1 MSPAAVIGWIA
12 ALAIGVAIG
21 LALGLRQGRRGQ
33 RIAERGLD
41 LLPLQ
46 AQIVAGRRVLYANP
60 ALRQAYED
68 WSIPLP
74 QLLVQQA
81 VGESAQQDLAR
92 LPAAGGRLELSV
104 ATSLGEIGWRE
115 VTMQPLPNLPDHAL
129 WLCRDISAERRAGA
143 ALRPLV
149 QALEK
154 PADPALPASAP
165 RTGEERLGGE
175 RLEAQLAQTLRLQAV
190 GQLAGGIAH
199 DFNNLLTA
207 MIGFCDLLL
216 LRHRP
221 GDQSF
226 ADVMQIRQNAN
237 RAASLVRQLLAYS
250 RQQTLQPRVISLSEV
265 LAELAHLLRRLIGG
279 AIDLKLE
286 HGRDI
291 HPVMVDQ
298 GQVEQVVI
306 NLVVNARDAMPE
318 GGTLT
323 IRTANLTTA
332 APIPAVGEML
342 PAGDYARIDI
352 VDTGSG
358 IEPEIIDRI
367 FEPFFSTKPVGA
379 GTGLGLAT
387 VYGIV
392 KQSGGHVAIESEM
405 GAGTTFS
412 IFLPR
417 YAESAGA
424 AAARREGVEEAAR
437 DLTGAGTIL
446 LVEDEDAVRL
456 FSARALRNK
465 GYKVIEARSGEAALV
480 IMGQDGEPIDLL
492 ITDVVMPEM
501 DGPALGGR
509 GSLTPPRYEGDL
521 YFRLCREC
529 VPPAGKRRQHAALPG
544 QALQPE
550 TARDQGEGCAGGI
563 GRLAAASRFSFDLKV
578 VILSTGLLN
587 WVAQS
592 FPIEPFLFYL

>member
-1 MSPAAVIGWIA
+1 MNTTAIPWVIALAA
-12 ALAIGVAIG
+12 ALAVGWG
-21 LALGLRQGRRGQ
+21 LGRWSERYGRRL
-33 RIAERGLD
+33 AERALD
-41 LLPLQ
+41 ALSTP
-46 AQIVAGRRVLYANP
+46 AQILAEGRRVIHANT
-60 ALRQAYED
+60 ALRLAFED
-68 WSIPLP
+68 WASPLP
-74 QLLVQQA
+74 QLLSQQA
-81 VGESAQQDLAR
+81 VGEGALQELAR
-92 LPAAGGRLELSV
+92 LLPAGASGRIELTV
-104 ATSLGEIGWRE
+104 ATPLGEIGWRD
-115 VTMQPLPNLPDHAL
+115 VSVHVLPDFPNYAL

-154 PADPALPASAP
+154 PADAASPASAP
-165 RTGEERLGGE
+165 RAGDE

-250 RQQTLQPRVISLSEV
+250 RQQTLQPRMISLSEV

-279 AIDLKLE
+279 AITLKLE

-291 HPVMVDQ
+291 YPVLVDQ

-323 IRTANLTTA
+323 IRTTNANIETPMPA
-332 APIPAVGEML
+332 AGEIL
-342 PAGDYARIDI
+342 PPGDYVRIDI

-358 IEPEIIDRI
+358 IAPEITDRI

-392 KQSGGHVAIESEM
+392 KQSGGHVVIASKLGE
-405 GAGTTFS
+405 GTTFS
-412 IFLPR
+412 VFLPR
-417 YAESAGA
+417 YAESAA
-424 AAARREGVEEAAR
+424 AAARREGVEETAR

-501 DGPALGGR
+501 DGPALVEEVRQRRPDMKVIFISGYAESAFR
-509 GSLTPPRYEGDL
+509 SQASDGSMLH
-521 YFRLCREC
+521 F
-529 VPPAGKRRQHAALPG
+529 
-544 QALQPE
+544 
-550 TARDQGEGCAGGI
+550 
-563 GRLAAASRFSFDLKV
+563 LAKPFSLKQLATKVKDVLEEAS
-578 VILSTGLLN
+578 
-587 WVAQS
+587 
-592 FPIEPFLFYL
+592 

>member
-1 MSPAAVIGWIA
+1 
-12 ALAIGVAIG
+12 
-21 LALGLRQGRRGQ
+21 
-33 RIAERGLD
+33 
-41 LLPLQ
+41 
-46 AQIVAGRRVLYANP
+46 
-60 ALRQAYED
+60 
-68 WSIPLP
+68 
-74 QLLVQQA
+74 
-81 VGESAQQDLAR
+81 
-92 LPAAGGRLELSV
+92 
-104 ATSLGEIGWRE
+104 
-115 VTMQPLPNLPDHAL
+115 
-129 WLCRDISAERRAGA
+129 
-143 ALRPLV
+143 
-149 QALEK
+149 
-154 PADPALPASAP
+154 
-165 RTGEERLGGE
+165 
-175 RLEAQLAQTLRLQAV
+175 
-190 GQLAGGIAH
+190 
-199 DFNNLLTA
+199 
-207 MIGFCDLLL
+207 
-216 LRHRP
+216 
-221 GDQSF
+221 
-226 ADVMQIRQNAN
+226 
-237 RAASLVRQLLAYS
+237 
-250 RQQTLQPRVISLSEV
+250 
-265 LAELAHLLRRLIGG
+265 LRRLIGG

-291 HPVMVDQ
+291 HPVLVDQ

-323 IRTANLTTA
+323 IRTVNLTA
-332 APIPAVGEML
+332 ATPIPAVGEML
-342 PAGDYARIDI
+342 PAGDYARIDV

-358 IEPEIIDRI
+358 IPPEIVDRI

-392 KQSGGHVAIESEM
+392 KQSGGHVAIESKL

-501 DGPALGGR
+501 DGPALVEEVRSRRPDMKVIFISGYAESAFR
-509 GSLTPPRYEGDL
+509 QRASDGSMLHFLAKPFSLKQLATKVKDVLEEASDSP
-521 YFRLCREC
+521 
-529 VPPAGKRRQHAALPG
+529 
-544 QALQPE
+544 QPV
-550 TARDQGEGCAGGI
+550 D
-563 GRLAAASRFSFDLKV
+563 S
-578 VILSTGLLN
+578 
-587 WVAQS
+587 AQT
-592 FPIEPFLFYL
+592 

>member
-12 ALAIGVAIG
+12 ALAIGAAIG

-33 RIAERGLD
+33 RIAECGLNF
-41 LLPLQ
+41 LAQQ

-74 QLLVQQA
+74 QLLAQQA

-92 LPAAGGRLELSV
+92 LLPTGGRLELSV
-104 ATSLGEIGWRE
+104 ATPLGEIGWRE
-115 VTMQPLPNLPDHAL
+115 VTMQPLPDLPDHAL

-165 RTGEERLGGE
+165 RPGDE

-323 IRTANLTTA
+323 IRTGNLTAA

-358 IEPEIIDRI
+358 IPPEIIDRI

-392 KQSGGHVAIESEM
+392 KQSGGHVAIDSKL

-501 DGPALGGR
+501 DGPALVEEVRSRRPDMKVIFISGYAESAFR
-509 GSLTPPRYEGDL
+509 QRASDGSMLHFLAKPFSLKQLATKVKDVLEESTDSPQ
-521 YFRLCREC
+521 
-529 VPPAGKRRQHAALPG
+529 PA
-544 QALQPE
+544 
-550 TARDQGEGCAGGI
+550 D
-563 GRLAAASRFSFDLKV
+563 S
-578 VILSTGLLN
+578 
-587 WVAQS
+587 AQT
-592 FPIEPFLFYL
+592 

>member
-1 MSPAAVIGWIA
+1 MSLAAIGWIV
-12 ALAIGVAIG
+12 ALAAGIALGVAAG
-21 LALGLRQGRRGQ
+21 LWHGRRA
-33 RIAERGLD
+33 RRAAERALEV
-41 LLPLQ
+41 LPIQ
-46 AQIVAGRRVLYANP
+46 AQIVAGGRRVLYANG
-60 ALRQAYED
+60 ALRQAHED
-68 WSIPLP
+68 WRTPLS
-74 QLLVQQA
+74 QLLKQQA
-81 VGESAQQDLAR
+81 VDGSAQQELSR
-92 LPAAGGRLELSV
+92 LSPAGGRVEVSV
-104 ATSLGEIGWRE
+104 ATALGEIGWRE
-115 VTMQPLPNLPDHAL
+115 IAMQPLPGLPDHAL
-129 WLCRDISAERRAGA
+129 WLCRDISAERRAGG

-154 PADPALPASAP
+154 PADSASPAP
-165 RTGEERLGGE
+165 RPGDERLGDA

-291 HPVMVDQ
+291 YPVMVDQ

-323 IRTANLTTA
+323 IRTSNFTA
-332 APIPAVGEML
+332 AEPIQVVGEML
-342 PAGDYARIDI
+342 PPGDYTRIDI
-352 VDTGSG
+352 ADTGSG
-358 IEPEIIDRI
+358 IPPEIIDRI

-392 KQSGGHVAIESEM
+392 KQSGGHVAIASKLGE
-405 GAGTTFS
+405 GTTFS

-417 YAESAGA
+417 YAESAAA
-424 AAARREGVEEAAR
+424 AAARREGVEEDAR

-480 IMGQDGEPIDLL
+480 IMGKDSEPIDLL

-501 DGPALGGR
+501 DGPALVEEVRSRRPDMKVIFISGYAESAFR
-509 GSLTPPRYEGDL
+509 SQASDGSMLHFLAKPFSLKQLATKVKDVLE
-521 YFRLCREC
+521 E
-529 VPPAGKRRQHAALPG
+529 PA
-544 QALQPE
+544 
-550 TARDQGEGCAGGI
+550 
-563 GRLAAASRFSFDLKV
+563 
-578 VILSTGLLN
+578 
-587 WVAQS
+587 
-592 FPIEPFLFYL
+592 

>member
-1 MSPAAVIGWIA
+1 MNSATTGWAIAVVAAAAV
-12 ALAIGVAIG
+12 G
-21 LALGLRQGRRGQ
+21 LALGRWAERRGRRL
-33 RIAERGLD
+33 AERALD
-41 LLPLQ
+41 ALSTP
-46 AQIVAGRRVLYANP
+46 AQIFAGGRRVIYANA
-60 ALRQAYED
+60 ALRQVSED
-68 WSIPLP
+68 WATPLH
-74 QLLVQQA
+74 QLLSQQA
-81 VGESAQQDLAR
+81 VGEGAAQELAR
-92 LPAAGGRLELSV
+92 LAPMGASGRIELTV
-104 ATSLGEIGWRE
+104 ATPLGEIGWRD
-115 VTMQPLPNLPDHAL
+115 VSVHALPDFPGHAL

-154 PADPALPASAP
+154 PADAASPASTP
-165 RTGEERLGGE
+165 RAGDE

-279 AIDLKLE
+279 AITLKLE
-286 HGRDI
+286 HGRDL
-291 HPVMVDQ
+291 HPVLVDQ

-323 IRTANLTTA
+323 IRTSNASVSEPMPA
-332 APIPAVGEML
+332 AGEML
-342 PAGDYARIDI
+342 PPGEYVRIDI
-352 VDTGSG
+352 VDTGTG
-358 IEPEIIDRI
+358 IAPEIIDRI
-367 FEPFFSTKPVGA
+367 LEPFFSTKPMGA

-392 KQSGGHVAIESEM
+392 KQSGGHLVIESKLGE
-405 GAGTTFS
+405 GTTFS

-417 YAESAGA
+417 YAESA
-424 AAARREGVEEAAR
+424 AAARREGVEEDAR

-480 IMGQDGEPIDLL
+480 IMGQDSEPIDLL

-501 DGPALGGR
+501 DGPALVEEIRSRRPDMKVIFISGYAESAFR
-509 GSLTPPRYEGDL
+509 QQASDGSMLH
-521 YFRLCREC
+521 F
-529 VPPAGKRRQHAALPG
+529 
-544 QALQPE
+544 
-550 TARDQGEGCAGGI
+550 
-563 GRLAAASRFSFDLKV
+563 LAKPFSLKQLATKV
-578 VILSTGLLN
+578 KDVLEE
-587 WVAQS
+587 AD
-592 FPIEPFLFYL
+592 

>member
-1 MSPAAVIGWIA
+1 MSLAAIGWIV
-12 ALAIGVAIG
+12 ALAAGMGLG
-21 LALGLRQGRRGQ
+21 LAAGLWYGRRPRGA
-33 RIAERGLD
+33 AENALEA
-41 LLPLQ
+41 LPIQ
-46 AQIVAGRRVLYANP
+46 AQIVAGGRRVLYANA
-60 ALRQAYED
+60 ALRHAHED
-68 WSIPLP
+68 WRTPLP
-74 QLLVQQA
+74 QLLNQQA
-81 VGESAQQDLAR
+81 VGEGAQQELSR
-92 LPAAGGRLELSV
+92 LSPDGGWAEVSV

-115 VTMQPLPNLPDHAL
+115 VVMQPLPGLADHAL
-129 WLCRDISAERRAGA
+129 WLCRDISAERRAGG

-154 PADPALPASAP
+154 PVDSASPAP
-165 RTGEERLGGE
+165 RAGDE

-291 HPVMVDQ
+291 YPVMVDQ

-323 IRTANLTTA
+323 IRTSNFTA
-332 APIPAVGEML
+332 AEPMPVVGEML
-342 PAGDYARIDI
+342 PPGDYTRIDI

-358 IEPEIIDRI
+358 IPPEIIDRI

-392 KQSGGHVAIESEM
+392 KQSGGHIAIASKLGE
-405 GAGTTFS
+405 GTIFS

-417 YAESAGA
+417 YAESAAA

-501 DGPALGGR
+501 DGPALVEEVRSRRPDMKVIFISGYAESAFR
-509 GSLTPPRYEGDL
+509 SQASDGSMLHFLAKPFSLKQLATKVKDVLE
-521 YFRLCREC
+521 E
-529 VPPAGKRRQHAALPG
+529 PA
-544 QALQPE
+544 
-550 TARDQGEGCAGGI
+550 
-563 GRLAAASRFSFDLKV
+563 
-578 VILSTGLLN
+578 
-587 WVAQS
+587 
-592 FPIEPFLFYL
+592 

>member
-12 ALAIGVAIG
+12 ALAIGAAIG

-33 RIAERGLD
+33 RIAECGLNF
-41 LLPLQ
+41 LPQQ

-74 QLLVQQA
+74 QLLAQQA

-92 LPAAGGRLELSV
+92 LLPTGGRLELSV
-104 ATSLGEIGWRE
+104 ATPLGEIGWRE
-115 VTMQPLPNLPDHAL
+115 VTMQPLPDLPDHAL
-129 WLCRDISAERRAGA
+129 WLCRDISSERRAGA

-165 RTGEERLGGE
+165 RPGDE

-323 IRTANLTTA
+323 IRTGNLTAA

-358 IEPEIIDRI
+358 IPPEIIDRI

-392 KQSGGHVAIESEM
+392 KQSGGHVAIDSKL

-424 AAARREGVEEAAR
+424 AAARLEGVEEAAR

-501 DGPALGGR
+501 DGPALVEEVRSRRPDMKVIFISGYAESAFR
-509 GSLTPPRYEGDL
+509 QRASDGSMLHFLAKPFSLKQLATKVKDVLEESTDSPQ
-521 YFRLCREC
+521 
-529 VPPAGKRRQHAALPG
+529 PA
-544 QALQPE
+544 
-550 TARDQGEGCAGGI
+550 D
-563 GRLAAASRFSFDLKV
+563 S
-578 VILSTGLLN
+578 
-587 WVAQS
+587 AQT
-592 FPIEPFLFYL
+592 

>member
-1 MSPAAVIGWIA
+1 MDGWAIA
-12 ALAIGVAIG
+12 AFAALVAG
-21 LALGLRQGRRGQ
+21 AAAGFLVARWSGWRSQ
-33 RIAERGLD
+33 RLAERALD
-41 LLPLQ
+41 ALPIP
-46 AQIVAGRRVLYANP
+46 AQIVTAGGYVLHANA
-60 ALRQAYED
+60 ALRHAYEED
-68 WSIPLP
+68 SSTPLAR
-74 QLLVQQA
+74 LLGQQA
-81 VGESAQQDLAR
+81 VGEAAQQELAR
-92 LPAAGGRLELSV
+92 LSATGGRSEISV
-104 ATSLGEIGWRE
+104 ATPLGEIGWRE
-115 VTMQPLPNLPDHAL
+115 VSMQKLPDFPEYAL
-129 WLCRDISAERRAGA
+129 WTCRDISSEHRAGA

-154 PADPALPASAP
+154 PADSASLAA
-165 RTGEERLGGE
+165 GQKSGKE

-279 AIDLKLE
+279 NIDLKLE
-286 HGRDI
+286 HGRDTF
-291 HPVMVDQ
+291 PVMVDQ

-323 IRTANLTTA
+323 IRTVNSTVSQPMT
-332 APIPAVGEML
+332 AVGEML

-352 VDTGSG
+352 VDTGIG
-358 IEPEIIDRI
+358 IPPEIIDRI

-392 KQSGGHVAIESEM
+392 RQSGGHVTIDSKVGE
-405 GAGTTFS
+405 GTTFS

-417 YAESAGA
+417 YAENASP

-437 DLTGAGTIL
+437 DLTGAGTVL

-465 GYKVIEARSGEAALV
+465 GYKVIEARSGEAALS
-480 IMGQDGEPIDLL
+480 ILGQENEPIDLL

-501 DGPALGGR
+501 DGPALVEEVRSRRPDMKVIFISGYAESAFR
-509 GSLTPPRYEGDL
+509 QQASDGSMLHFLAKPFSLKQLATKVKDVLE
-521 YFRLCREC
+521 
-529 VPPAGKRRQHAALPG
+529 
-544 QALQPE
+544 E
-550 TARDQGEGCAGGI
+550 T
-563 GRLAAASRFSFDLKV
+563 S
-578 VILSTGLLN
+578 
-587 WVAQS
+587 
-592 FPIEPFLFYL
+592 

>member
-1 MSPAAVIGWIA
+1 VI
-12 ALAIGVAIG
+12 
-21 LALGLRQGRRGQ
+21 
-33 RIAERGLD
+33 
-41 LLPLQ
+41 
-46 AQIVAGRRVLYANP
+46 YANA
-60 ALRQAYED
+60 ALRQVSED
-68 WSIPLP
+68 WATPLH
-74 QLLVQQA
+74 QLLSQQA
-81 VGESAQQDLAR
+81 VGEGAAQELAR
-92 LPAAGGRLELSV
+92 LAPMGASGRIELTV
-104 ATSLGEIGWRE
+104 ATPLGEIGWRD
-115 VTMQPLPNLPDHAL
+115 VSVHALPDFPGHAL

-154 PADPALPASAP
+154 PADAASPASTP
-165 RTGEERLGGE
+165 RAGDE

-279 AIDLKLE
+279 AITLKLE
-286 HGRDI
+286 HGRDL
-291 HPVMVDQ
+291 HPVLVDQ

-323 IRTANLTTA
+323 IRTSNASVSEPMPA
-332 APIPAVGEML
+332 AGEML
-342 PAGDYARIDI
+342 PPGEYVRIDI
-352 VDTGSG
+352 VDTGTG
-358 IEPEIIDRI
+358 IAPEIIDRI
-367 FEPFFSTKPVGA
+367 LEPFFSTKPMGA

-392 KQSGGHVAIESEM
+392 KQSGGHLVIESKLGE
-405 GAGTTFS
+405 GTTFS

-417 YAESAGA
+417 YAESA
-424 AAARREGVEEAAR
+424 AAARREGVEEDAR

-465 GYKVIEARSGEAALV
+465 GYQVIEARSGEAALV
-480 IMGQDGEPIDLL
+480 IMGQDSEPIDLL

-501 DGPALGGR
+501 DGPALVEEIRSRRPDMKVIFISGYAESAFR
-509 GSLTPPRYEGDL
+509 QQASDGSMLH
-521 YFRLCREC
+521 F
-529 VPPAGKRRQHAALPG
+529 
-544 QALQPE
+544 
-550 TARDQGEGCAGGI
+550 
-563 GRLAAASRFSFDLKV
+563 LAKPFSLKQLATKV
-578 VILSTGLLN
+578 KDVLEE
-587 WVAQS
+587 AD
-592 FPIEPFLFYL
+592 

>member
-1 MSPAAVIGWIA
+1 MNSATTGWAIAVVAAAAV
-12 ALAIGVAIG
+12 G
-21 LALGLRQGRRGQ
+21 LALGRWAERRGRRL
-33 RIAERGLD
+33 AERALD
-41 LLPLQ
+41 ALSTP
-46 AQIVAGRRVLYANP
+46 AQIVAGGRRVIYANA
-60 ALRQAYED
+60 ALRQVSED
-68 WSIPLP
+68 WATPLH
-74 QLLVQQA
+74 QLLSQQA
-81 VGESAQQDLAR
+81 VGEGAAQELAR
-92 LPAAGGRLELSV
+92 LAPMGASGRIELTV
-104 ATSLGEIGWRE
+104 ATPLGEIGWRD
-115 VTMQPLPNLPDHAL
+115 VSVHALPDFPGHAL

-154 PADPALPASAP
+154 PADAASPASTP
-165 RTGEERLGGE
+165 RAGDE

-279 AIDLKLE
+279 AITLKLE
-286 HGRDI
+286 HGRDL
-291 HPVMVDQ
+291 HPVLVDQ

-323 IRTANLTTA
+323 IRTSNASVSEPMPA
-332 APIPAVGEML
+332 AGEML
-342 PAGDYARIDI
+342 PPGEYVRIDI
-352 VDTGSG
+352 VDTGTG
-358 IEPEIIDRI
+358 IAPEIIDRI
-367 FEPFFSTKPVGA
+367 LEPFFSTKPMGA

-392 KQSGGHVAIESEM
+392 KQSGGHLVIESKLGE
-405 GAGTTFS
+405 GTTFS

-417 YAESAGA
+417 YAESA
-424 AAARREGVEEAAR
+424 AAARREGVEEDAR

-480 IMGQDGEPIDLL
+480 IMGQDSEPIDLL

-501 DGPALGGR
+501 DGPALVEEIRSRRPDMKVIFISGYAESAFR
-509 GSLTPPRYEGDL
+509 QQASDGSMLH
-521 YFRLCREC
+521 F
-529 VPPAGKRRQHAALPG
+529 
-544 QALQPE
+544 
-550 TARDQGEGCAGGI
+550 
-563 GRLAAASRFSFDLKV
+563 LAKPFSLKQLATKV
-578 VILSTGLLN
+578 KDVLEE
-587 WVAQS
+587 AD
-592 FPIEPFLFYL
+592 

>member
-1 MSPAAVIGWIA
+1 
-12 ALAIGVAIG
+12 LAIGVAIG

-46 AQIVAGRRVLYANP
+46 AQIVAGRHVLYANP

-68 WSIPLP
+68 WSTPLP

-115 VTMQPLPNLPDHAL
+115 VTMQPLPDLPGHAL

-154 PADPALPASAP
+154 PTDPTLPASAP
-165 RTGEERLGGE
+165 RPGDERLGGE

-323 IRTANLTTA
+323 IRTANLTAA
-332 APIPAVGEML
+332 APMPAVGEML

-501 DGPALGGR
+501 DGPALVEEVRQRRPDMKVIFISGYAESAFR
-509 GSLTPPRYEGDL
+509 QRASDGSMLHFLAKPFSLKQLATKVKDVLEESLDSPQ
-521 YFRLCREC
+521 
-529 VPPAGKRRQHAALPG
+529 PADSVQ
-544 QALQPE
+544 
-550 TARDQGEGCAGGI
+550 T
-563 GRLAAASRFSFDLKV
+563 
-578 VILSTGLLN
+578 
-587 WVAQS
+587 
-592 FPIEPFLFYL
+592 

>member
-1 MSPAAVIGWIA
+1 MNSVALTIATLAAGLA
-12 ALAIGVAIG
+12 AG
-21 LALGLRQGRRGQ
+21 LALGLWFSRRRQRL
-33 RIAERGLD
+33 AFSALD
-41 LLPLQ
+41 AMSVP
-46 AQIVAGRRVLYANP
+46 AQIVTGRSISHAN
-60 ALRQAYED
+60 AAMRQAYEE
-68 WSIPLP
+68 WATPLP
-74 QLLVQQA
+74 ELLAHQA
-81 VGESAQQDLAR
+81 VGEAAQQDLAR
-92 LPAAGGRLELSV
+92 LAAGGGRAEISV

-115 VTMQPLPNLPDHAL
+115 VSAQKLPEFPAHML

-154 PADPALPASAP
+154 PADPASPAAAP
-165 RTGEERLGGE
+165 APGNE

-286 HGRDI
+286 HGREI
-291 HPVMVDQ
+291 FPVMVDQ

-323 IRTANLTTA
+323 IRTSNFSIAEPMA
-332 APIPAVGEML
+332 AVGEML

-358 IEPEIIDRI
+358 IPPEIIDRI

-392 KQSGGHVAIESEM
+392 RQSGGHVTIDSKVGE
-405 GAGTTFS
+405 GTTFS

-417 YAESAGA
+417 FAETAAA
-424 AAARREGVEEAAR
+424 AAARGEGVEEAAR
-437 DLTGAGTIL
+437 DLTGAETIL

-480 IMGQDGEPIDLL
+480 IMGQDEEPIDLL

-501 DGPALGGR
+501 DGPALVEEVRSRRPDMKVIFISGYAESAFR
-509 GSLTPPRYEGDL
+509 QQASDGSMLHFLAKPFSLKQLATKVKDVLE
-521 YFRLCREC
+521 E
-529 VPPAGKRRQHAALPG
+529 
-544 QALQPE
+544 QP
-550 TARDQGEGCAGGI
+550 
-563 GRLAAASRFSFDLKV
+563 
-578 VILSTGLLN
+578 
-587 WVAQS
+587 AQS
-592 FPIEPFLFYL
+592 V

>member
-1 MSPAAVIGWIA
+1 MSPVAVIGWIA
-12 ALAIGVAIG
+12 ALAIGAAIG
-21 LALGLRQGRRGQ
+21 LALGLWQGRRGQ
-33 RIAERGLD
+33 RIAECGLD
-41 LLPLQ
+41 FLPQQ

-68 WSIPLP
+68 WSTPLP
-74 QLLVQQA
+74 ELLVQQA
-81 VGESAQQDLAR
+81 VGENAQQELAR
-92 LPAAGGRLELSV
+92 LPATGGRLELSV

-154 PADPALPASAP
+154 PADPALPAPTP
-165 RTGEERLGGE
+165 RAGDE

-291 HPVMVDQ
+291 HPVLVDQ

-323 IRTANLTTA
+323 IRTGNLTAA
-332 APIPAVGEML
+332 APMPAVGEML

-358 IEPEIIDRI
+358 IAPEIIDRI

-392 KQSGGHVAIESEM
+392 KQSGGHVAIDSKL

-417 YAESAGA
+417 YAETAGA

-501 DGPALGGR
+501 DGPALVEEVRSRRPDMKVIFISGYAESAFRQRASDGTMLHFLAKPF
-509 GSLTPPRYEGDL
+509 SLKQLATKVKDVLEEAVDSPQ
-521 YFRLCREC
+521 
-529 VPPAGKRRQHAALPG
+529 PADSA
-544 QALQPE
+544 E
-550 TARDQGEGCAGGI
+550 T
-563 GRLAAASRFSFDLKV
+563 
-578 VILSTGLLN
+578 
-587 WVAQS
+587 
-592 FPIEPFLFYL
+592 

>member
-1 MSPAAVIGWIA
+1 MAMSSAAIGWLIA
-12 ALAIGVAIG
+12 LAAAAAIGVG
-21 LALGLRQGRRGQ
+21 LGRWNERHGR
-33 RIAERGLD
+33 RIAECALD
-41 LLPLQ
+41 ALTTP
-46 AQIVAGRRVLYANP
+46 AQLVAGGRRVLYAN
-60 ALRQAYED
+60 AAFRQAFED
-68 WSIPLP
+68 WATALP
-74 QLLVQQA
+74 QLLSQQV
-81 VGESAQQDLAR
+81 VGEGAQQELAR
-92 LPAAGGRLELSV
+92 LVPVGAGGRIELTV
-104 ATSLGEIGWRE
+104 ATPLGEIGWRD
-115 VTMQPLPNLPDHAL
+115 VSVQALPDFPGHAL

-149 QALEK
+149 QAREK
-154 PADPALPASAP
+154 
-165 RTGEERLGGE
+165 
-175 RLEAQLAQTLRLQAV
+175 QA
-190 GQLAGGIAH
+190 GAIAH

-237 RAASLVRQLLAYS
+237 RAVSLVRQLLAYS
-250 RQQTLQPRVISLSEV
+250 RQQTLQPRVISISEV

-279 AIDLKLE
+279 AIALKLE

-291 HPVMVDQ
+291 HPVLVDQ

-306 NLVVNARDAMPE
+306 NLVVNARDAMPD

-323 IRTANLTTA
+323 IRTSNISVAEPMA
-332 APIPAVGEML
+332 AAGEML
-342 PAGDYARIDI
+342 PAGEYVRIDI
-352 VDTGSG
+352 VDTGTG
-358 IEPEIIDRI
+358 IDPAIIDRI
-367 FEPFFSTKPVGA
+367 FEPFFSTKPMGA

-392 KQSGGHVAIESEM
+392 KQSGGHVVIVSKQGE
-405 GAGTTFS
+405 GTTFS

-417 YAESAGA
+417 YAESAAA

-456 FSARALRNK
+456 FSARTLRNK

-480 IMGQDGEPIDLL
+480 IMGQDSEPIDLL

-501 DGPALGGR
+501 DGPALVEEVRSRRPDMKVIFISGYAESAFRQQASDGSMLHFLAKPFSLKQLATKVKDVLEEGG
-509 GSLTPPRYEGDL
+509 
-521 YFRLCREC
+521 
-529 VPPAGKRRQHAALPG
+529 
-544 QALQPE
+544 
-550 TARDQGEGCAGGI
+550 
-563 GRLAAASRFSFDLKV
+563 
-578 VILSTGLLN
+578 
-587 WVAQS
+587 
-592 FPIEPFLFYL
+592 